1 MHRYHSKF
9 ALIAVLALV
18 LSLFGTVYAEEPG
31 KVNINTANA
40 EQLLELKGVGDAY
53 ATKIVEFRE
62 LNGPFTSPEDIMK
75 VTGIGQK
82 TYDLNKDRITVK

>member
-1 MHRYHSKF
+1 MRRFQSKF
-9 ALIAVLALV
+9 ALIAALALV
-18 LSLFGTVYAEEPG
+18 LSLFGTVYAEEVG

-62 LNGPFTSPEDIMK
+62 LNGPFTTPEDIMK